1 MDDSPCILIIDDRA
15 DVTTILKQYFEA
27 VGYEVL
33 TGGSGTEG
41 LALAQQHDV
50 QAILVDICM
59 PDMHGADVLAEVNRI
74 SPHIPVIVMSGAENA
89 RPARRCLDLG
99 AADFICKP
107 FDFNYLKTS
116 VLMSIA
122 SSPLNCN

>member
-59 PDMHGADVLAEVNRI
+59 PDMNGDDVLAEVKRI
-74 SPHIPVIVMSGAENA
+74 SPNIPVIVMSGAENA
-89 RPARRCLDLG
+89 RTARRCLDLG

>member
-15 DVTTILKQYFEA
+15 DVTAILKQYFES

-41 LALAQQHDV
+41 LALAQEHEFH
-50 QAILVDICM
+50 AILVDICM
-59 PDMHGADVLAEVNRI
+59 PDMNGDDVLAQVKRI
-74 SPHIPVIVMSGAENA
+74 SPNVPVIVMSGAENA
-89 RPARRCLDLG
+89 STARRCLDLG
-99 AADFICKP
+99 AADFVCKP

-116 VLMSIA
+116 VLMSIV
-122 SSPLNCN
+122 SSPRTYN

>member
-59 PDMHGADVLAEVNRI
+59 PDMNGDDVLAEIKRI
-74 SPHIPVIVMSGAENA
+74 SPNIPVIVMSGAENA
-89 RPARRCLDLG
+89 RTTRRCLDLG

>member
-59 PDMHGADVLAEVNRI
+59 PDMNGDDVLDKCEVGTAI
-74 SPHIPVIVMSGAENA
+74 A
-89 RPARRCLDLG
+89 RPSQRGLHVQREGGG
-99 AADFICKP
+99 AALC
-107 FDFNYLKTS
+107 
-116 VLMSIA
+116 IA
-122 SSPLNCN
+122 HFGPRKLD